1 MQKDVRYYISES
13 DDRAVIR
20 TVPVVIGPPAP
31 TATSHVDRGSDAQT
45 VDNQTSQSRRE
56 RFKSRLAARRHLKSQ
71 S

>member
-20 TVPVVIGPPAP
+20 TIPVVIGPPAP
-31 TATSHVDRGSDAQT
+31 IRSSHIDRGNDARQ
-45 VDNQTSQSRRE
+45 VDNPSPRTRRE
-56 RFKSRLAARRHLKSQ
+56 RFKSRLAERRHIRSR